1 MSGRVDSHKLSFD
14 LHVCT
19 HHGACAHACTHNT
32 PPHTHIHPCALGSP
46 LANLSSFRQAHILLS
61 SDLQFMVCL
70 HLLPP
75 RRRYQ
80 RTNLD
85 CCQHCGFVSQI
96 RAWSLLSPTGWNKEG
111 AVMVSPGPKPSLDL
125 CMYCNCVHRP
135 VRLLSTDMHSC
146 FSAPAGSC
154 LLYPGVIMA
163 PTFPL

>member
-1 MSGRVDSHKLSFD
+1 M
-14 LHVCT
+14 CT
-19 HHGACAHACTHNT
+19 CMYTQH

-46 LANLSSFRQAHILLS
+46 LANLSSFRQAHISLS

-125 CMYCNCVHRP
+125 CMYCNCASSSKTAKHRHAF
-135 VRLLSTDMHSC
+135 LLLCPCWLLPPLSWGDYGPHLSIV
-146 FSAPAGSC
+146 SLWEAEGSSQY
-154 LLYPGVIMA
+154 LV
-163 PTFPL
+163 